1 MTIEDAEKIVALL
14 NGLRAAYEDLDL
26 VKRLDEMQRSWMR
39 SQRRLEA
46 SNDHQTPLDASIGA
60 VEVATIALK
69 RSGRIRSPMLFLSD
83 PEDDLSEFKL
93 PDWVVDKLG
102 VIEIATPPGCEY
114 ESGPEWVARLTA
126 EAVMKG

>member
-1 MTIEDAEKIVALL
+1 MTIKP
-14 NGLRAAYEDLDL
+14 
-26 VKRLDEMQRSWMR
+26 RLD
-39 SQRRLEA
+39 A
-46 SNDHQTPLDASIGA
+46 LDRQLKAA
-60 VEVATIALK
+60 RIALK

-114 ESGPEWVARLTA
+114 QSGPEWVARLTA